1 MSEELREVY
10 KEEIKEEVAEAEADE
25 EANAEAED
33 GLDEEAAEFFEELE
47 KDPKPYAAP
56 NKEDFEERIRA
67 RRAKIRRKRT
77 AKKFLFII
85 LIIAAFAAVASMCGR
100 EIIKLK
106 TENIT
111 LQQEQKEL
119 EKERDALKKEV
130 ENSDS
135 REFIQEQIK
144 KPFLQETTLKISFQ
158 KMLTYI
164 MQIQINIQ

>member
-10 KEEIKEEVAEAEADE
+10 KEEIEEEVAEAESE
-25 EANAEAED
+25 TEAED

-56 NKEDFEERIRA
+56 NEEDFEERVRV

-77 AKKFLFII
+77 AKKFLFVL
-85 LIIAAFAAVASMCGR
+85 LIIAAFAAIASMCGR

-144 KPFLQETTLKISFQ
+144 KQMGLLNPGELLFTFDEEE
-158 KMLTYI
+158 
-164 MQIQINIQ
+164 

>member
-10 KEEIKEEVAEAEADE
+10 KEEIEEEVAEAESE
-25 EANAEAED
+25 TEAED

-144 KPFLQETTLKISFQ
+144 KQMGLLNPGELLFTFDEEE
-158 KMLTYI
+158 
-164 MQIQINIQ
+164 